1 MCPLFVHQKGIVCP
15 EDLLAARYRAPV
27 GECVREVDGLHVV
40 PDQCLGLDI

>member
-1 MCPLFVHQKGIVCP
+1 MCPFFVHQKGIVCS

-27 GECVREVDGLHVV
+27 GECVWEVDGLHVV